1 MTWETP
7 FGLCARKIG
16 LPPAENKAQLTFNS
30 PVFINSIAI
39 KIIKRCSDEWS
50 WQVISE
56 WAISASPISLLALML
71 VYCATVGLLLY
82 ALFMIASAVDHLQ
95 QNYNRRDKK

>member
-1 MTWETP
+1 MN
-7 FGLCARKIG
+7 G
-16 LPPAENKAQLTFNS
+16 
-30 PVFINSIAI
+30 
-39 KIIKRCSDEWS
+39 S
-50 WQVISE
+50 WQLISE

-82 ALFMIASAVDHLQ
+82 ALFMIVSAVDHLQ